1 MVNEVKTHID
11 KYKAFFFDF
20 DGVVVDSV
28 NVKTDAFAEIYK
40 PYGKKV
46 VSQVIS
52 HHISHGGI
60 SRYEKFRY
68 YHRNFLN
75 KQISEAEV
83 EELAQR
89 FSDLII
95 QKVIKAPF
103 ISGAP
108 EFLELVKTKNKKLF
122 VISATPENEIKEIV
136 KQKNLTQYFT
146 DIKGSP
152 LKKDKNL
159 KFLIDR
165 YDLKISECLYF
176 GDSEQDLNAAAS
188 LNIAFVPINYYDGTK
203 GYSNFSNLIGE
214 FKQLKEMR

>member
-1 MVNEVKTHID
+1 MKLNTD

-20 DGVVVDSV
+20 DGVIVDSV
-28 NVKTDAFAEIYK
+28 NVKTDTFAEIYR
-40 PYGKKV
+40 PYGEKV

-68 YHRNFLN
+68 YHESFLK

-83 EELAQR
+83 EELAQK
-89 FSDLII
+89 FSNLVT
-95 QKVIKAPF
+95 QKVIEAPF

-108 EFLELVKTKNKKLF
+108 EFLELVKAKNKKLF

-159 KFLIDR
+159 KFLIDT
-165 YDLKISECLYF
+165 YNLKISECIYF
-176 GDSEQDLNAAAS
+176 GDSEQDLNAAVS
-188 LNIAFVPINYYDGTK
+188 LNITFVPINYHDGTK
-203 GYSNFSNLIGE
+203 GYSNFFNLVGRFE
-214 FKQLKEMR
+214 QLKEMR